1 MGAPQLSQTARSG
14 TADAGRAFLLLTG
27 LCLAF
32 GSWCATQFVAYRL
45 GFPRE
50 LGAPAFVLPADLH
63 LAARAALSLCLGG
76 AVLAAA
82 IPAARRFSPALL
94 LVAGVVFVLVR
105 WPVYGPVHFLFWSH
119 AHGAR
124 AEFADAFSGGRFV
137 LGLGTFA
144 AFVAVS
150 SIRRHGRLRLP
161 SGSFGTAKWGV
172 GSRLAREPEGLE
184 LGRRL
189 EDGAMLRYGGDG
201 HLITVVPTGGGK
213 GVSAVV
219 PTLLHYPG
227 SILVP
232 DVKPELYA
240 ITARRRR
247 EMGHKVVC
255 IDGWNE
261 VGGTDGINPLDF
273 IDPDSPD
280 ALDDAE
286 MVADMCVA
294 AAEQHS
300 KERHWTEES
309 LALITGIVLHVKTT
323 APPELQNLPQVRRL
337 IMLPR
342 GTPEEPGAF
351 EELLAEMMENPLINN
366 LISQRAAALTQKS
379 GDERSGVISSA
390 QQHTRFLDS
399 PRVQKVLSRT
409 TFDLGELKTGRMTVY
424 VVIPARRL
432 SRYAR
437 LFRLVLG
444 SALTRISTIPG
455 KPRHKILVIGE
466 EFVQLGRLRP
476 AEEAFRLLRGFG
488 VQFWIFIQDFAA
500 FEELYPKSWRSF
512 LANAGVLQAFNV
524 NDWYTAEELSKRAGE
539 TTVFVESESRSR
551 GVSRGRT
558 PNEQEGSGQTTS
570 EKGRRLIFAHE
581 VLTTDPDEELQLLFV
596 QGSDPML
603 ARRLMYYKDEAY
615 RGQFDLNPHHL
626 EVGA

>member
-1 MGAPQLSQTARSG
+1 
-14 TADAGRAFLLLTG
+14 
-27 LCLAF
+27 
-32 GSWCATQFVAYRL
+32 
-45 GFPRE
+45 
-50 LGAPAFVLPADLH
+50 
-63 LAARAALSLCLGG
+63 
-76 AVLAAA
+76 
-82 IPAARRFSPALL
+82 
-94 LVAGVVFVLVR
+94 
-105 WPVYGPVHFLFWSH
+105 
-119 AHGAR
+119 
-124 AEFADAFSGGRFV
+124 
-137 LGLGTFA
+137 
-144 AFVAVS
+144 
-150 SIRRHGRLRLP
+150 
-161 SGSFGTAKWGV
+161 
-172 GSRLAREPEGLE
+172 
-184 LGRRL
+184 
-189 EDGAMLRYGGDG
+189 MLRYGGDG

-213 GVSAVV
+213 GVSAVI

-240 ITARRRR
+240 VTARRRR
-247 EMGHKVVC
+247 QMGQNVVC
-255 IDGWNE
+255 IDAWDE
-261 VGGTDGINPLDF
+261 VGGTDGLNPLDF

-309 LALITGIVLHVKTT
+309 LALITAIVLHVKTT

-337 IMLPR
+337 LMLPR

-351 EELLAEMMENPLINN
+351 DELVAEMLENPLINN

-399 PRVQKVLSRT
+399 PRVQNVLSRT
-409 TFDLGELKTGRMTVY
+409 TFDLAELKTGRMTVY

-444 SALTRISTIPG
+444 SALTRISSIPG
-455 KPRHKILVIGE
+455 MPRHKILVLGE
-466 EFVQLGRLRP
+466 EFIQLGRLRP

-488 VQFWIFIQDFAA
+488 VQFWLFIQDFAA

-539 TTVFVESESRSR
+539 TTVFVESENRSR

-558 PNEQEGSGQTTS
+558 ANEQEGSGQTTS
-570 EKGRRLIFAHE
+570 EKGRRIIFAHE
-581 VLTTDPDEELQLLFV
+581 FLTMDPEEELQLLFV
-596 QGSDPML
+596 QGSDPIL

-615 RGQFDLNPHHL
+615 RGQYEPNPQHR

>member
-1 MGAPQLSQTARSG
+1 MGAPKLSQTARSG
-14 TADAGRAFLLLTG
+14 SADAGRVFLLLLG
-27 LCLAF
+27 CSLVF

-50 LGAPAFVLPADLH
+50 LGPPAFVLPDDLH
-63 LAARAALSLCLGG
+63 LAARVMLSLFLGG
-76 AVLAAA
+76 AVAAA
-82 IPAARRFSPALL
+82 VFPPARRFSPALL
-94 LVAGVVFVLVR
+94 LLAGVLFVLLR
-105 WPVYGPVHFLFWSH
+105 WPVYGPAHFLFWSH
-119 AHGAR
+119 AYGSRPEVAAALSGAR
-124 AEFADAFSGGRFV
+124 VA
-137 LGLGTFA
+137 LGVGTFA
-144 AFVAVS
+144 AVVALT
-150 SIRRHGRLRLP
+150 SIRGHGRLRLP
-161 SGSFGTAKWGV
+161 SGAFGTASWGA
-172 GSRLAREPEGLE
+172 GARLVREAEGLA

-189 EDGAMLRYGGDG
+189 EDGEMLRYAGDG

-247 EMGHKVVC
+247 KMGQHVVC
-255 IDGWNE
+255 IDAWDE
-261 VGGTDGINPLDF
+261 VGGIDGINPLDF
-273 IDPDSPD
+273 IDPESPD

-309 LALITGIVLHVKTT
+309 LALLTGIVLHVKTT
-323 APPELQNLPQVRRL
+323 APPELQNLPYVRRL

-351 EELLAEMMENPLINN
+351 EELLEEMMGNPLIHN

-488 VQFWIFIQDFAA
+488 VQFWLFIQDFAA

-539 TTVFVESESRSR
+539 TTVFVESENRSR

-558 PNEQEGSGQTTS
+558 PNEQEGSGHTTS

-581 VLTTDPDEELQLLFV
+581 ILTADPDEELQLLFV
-596 QGSDPML
+596 QGSDPIL
-603 ARRLMYYKDEAY
+603 AKRLMYYKDEAY
-615 RGQFDLNPHHL
+615 RGQHDPNPQHR

>member
-14 TADAGRAFLLLTG
+14 TADTGRVLLLLTG

-63 LAARAALSLCLGG
+63 LPARAGLSLCLGG
-76 AVLAAA
+76 AVAAA
-82 IPAARRFSPALL
+82 AFPSARRFSPALL
-94 LVAGVVFVLVR
+94 LLAAVLSALIR
-105 WPVYGPVHFLFWSH
+105 WPVYGPVQFLLWSH
-119 AHGAR
+119 AYGAR
-124 AEFADAFSGGRFV
+124 PEFASAISEGRVV
-137 LGLGTFA
+137 LGVGTFA
-144 AFVAVS
+144 AVVAIS
-150 SIRRHGRLRLP
+150 FIRRHGQLRLP
-161 SGSFGTAKWGV
+161 SGAFGTARWGE
-172 GSRLAREPEGLE
+172 GARLAREAEGLE
-184 LGRRL
+184 LGRRV

-213 GVSAVV
+213 GVSAVI

-247 EMGHKVVC
+247 QMGQNVVC
-255 IDGWNE
+255 IDAWDE
-261 VGGTDGINPLDF
+261 VGGTDGLNPLDF

-309 LALITGIVLHVKTT
+309 LALITAVVLHVKTT

-337 IMLPR
+337 LMLPR

-351 EELLAEMMENPLINN
+351 DALVEEMLENPLIDN

-409 TFDLGELKTGRMTVY
+409 TFALAELKTGRMTVY

-455 KPRHKILVIGE
+455 MPRHKILVLGE
-466 EFVQLGRLRP
+466 EFIQLGRLRP

-488 VQFWIFIQDFAA
+488 VQFWLFIQDFAA

-539 TTVFVESESRSR
+539 TTVFVESENRSR
-551 GVSRGRT
+551 GVSRGRMH
-558 PNEQEGSGQTTS
+558 NEQEGSGQTTS
-570 EKGRRLIFAHE
+570 EKGRRILFAHE
-581 VLTTDPDEELQLLFV
+581 FLTMDPEEELQLLFV
-596 QGSDPML
+596 QGSDPIL
-603 ARRLMYYKDEAY
+603 ASRLIYYKDEAY
-615 RGQFDLNPHHL
+615 RDQYDPNPQHRQ
-626 EVGA
+626 VGA